1 MTVPNDIRPVRTAAE
16 AGSRNIPNY
25 LLWRNRPDTR
35 AGFASDRW
43 LATQGDA
50 ATLDNLGNLFGLD
63 QWSLFRRRAES
74 IARAGDGPSMS
85 DSPSLLQSI
94 SVIPGH
100 RNDRAVYPLGNILCM
115 TISAVIAGADDFVA
129 TARFVNTKKDF
140 FAKFLDLSA
149 DIPSHDR
156 FNTIFK
162 HLDPEISQNAL
173 LNRITSLH
181 KVTAGRIFAIDG
193 RTLRRS
199 YDKTDR
205 RSAIHMVS
213 AGASINHIS
222 LGQTVVDAKGNEITA
237 IPELPRLI
245 DVAGALVTIGAIDC

>member
-1 MTVPNDIRPVRTAAE
+1 
-16 AGSRNIPNY
+16 
-25 LLWRNRPDTR
+25 
-35 AGFASDRW
+35 
-43 LATQGDA
+43 
-50 ATLDNLGNLFGLD
+50 
-63 QWSLFRRRAES
+63 
-74 IARAGDGPSMS
+74 MS

-94 SVIPGH
+94 SVIPDH
-100 RNDRAVYPLGNILCM
+100 RSDRAIYPLENILCM
-115 TISAVIAGADDFVA
+115 TICAVIAGADDFVA
-129 TARFVNTKKDF
+129 IARFANTKKDF
-140 FAKFLDLSA
+140 FAKFLDLSQG
-149 DIPSHDR
+149 IPSHDR